1 MPLQVTCPSCG
12 RVLPVRD
19 DLIGRQVKCGEC
31 QTVFTV
37 EAPGGRRD
45 ESEGY
50 REGRPASSRPPP
62 PEEPPRRDDRDD
74 SDLDERERRSRRG
87 RRRRS
92 SGGRLSHRGGMVLT
106 FGILSLVGG
115 IFSLFAFCCFLFL
128 FGPLLGFGFGIPSVV
143 MGNGD
148 LRRMS
153 AGEMDSSGRG
163 MTMGGFVC
171 GIIGVVMSL
180 IILVV
185 YLVVF
190 LVYGAAIFAGALGK

>member
-45 ESEGY
+45 DSEGY
-50 REGRPASSRPPP
+50 REGRPATSRLP
-62 PEEPPRRDDRDD
+62 PEEPPRRDDRDV
-74 SDLDERERRSRRG
+74 DEPERRSRRG

-92 SGGRLSHRGGMVLT
+92 SGGRMSHRGGMVLT
-106 FGILSLVGG
+106 FGILSVVGGAFSLVG
-115 IFSLFAFCCFLFL
+115 FCCFFFWIGLL
-128 FGPLLGFGFGIPSVV
+128 FGIGFGIPAVV

-163 MTMGGFVC
+163 MTMGGLVC
-171 GIIGVVMSL
+171 GIIGLILSL
-180 IILVV
+180 LILVV
-185 YLVVF
+185 MLVVF
-190 LVYGAAIFAGALGK
+190 LFYGAAIFAGALGK